1 MKAVVIL
8 LAVLAVAFARP
19 QMTEADYQEQF
30 VEWSRTYNKLYSNED
45 IFVRYENFKVML
57 REIEEHN
64 AMNLTWTAGLN
75 EFSDMTHE
83 EFVASFTGRV
93 RSINNNVR
101 EPEVAV
107 TSEPSNDVDWRTKG
121 AVTPV
126 KNQGSCGS
134 CWAFS
139 ATGAIEGYHFQKTGS
154 LILLSEQQ
162 LVDCCRGSQC
172 GGSAGCN
179 GGEESDAIDWV
190 AKVNQGQC
198 TSQEYPYTGRHGT
211 CKKTCNKVAK
221 PTGCTRFTGE
231 PNLISNIDK
240 QTVTVA
246 VDASARG
253 WQTYKSGIFDITC
266 GKNLNH
272 AILAVGYTDQYYI
285 VKNSW
290 GTSWGVSGYVHMI
303 RGKNMCG
310 VASEPS
316 VPV

>member
-1 MKAVVIL
+1 
-8 LAVLAVAFARP
+8 
-19 QMTEADYQEQF
+19 

-75 EFSDMTHE
+75 EFSDMSHE
-83 EFVASFTGRV
+83 EFVATHSGRV
-93 RSINNNVR
+93 QSVNQHDR
-101 EPEVAV
+101 EVVETVV
-107 TSEPSNDVDWRTKG
+107 EPSNDVDWRTKG

-126 KNQGSCGS
+126 KNQGQCGS

-139 ATGAIEGYHFQKTGS
+139 ATGSIEGWHFQKTGS
-154 LILLSEQQ
+154 LISLSEQQ
-162 LVDCCRGSQC
+162 LVDCCRGATC

-179 GGEESDAIDWV
+179 GGEESDAIDWLS
-190 AKVNQGQC
+190 KNGGQC
-198 TSQEYPYTGRHGT
+198 NTQEYPYTGRDGT
-211 CKKTCNKVAK
+211 CKKTCNKIAK
-221 PTGCTRFTGE
+221 PAGVQRFTGE
-231 PNLISNIDK
+231 NNLISNIDK

-272 AILAVGYTDQYYI
+272 AILAVGYGDQYYI

-290 GTSWGVSGYVHMI
+290 GTSWGESGYVRII